1 MPVRIKRSKQ
11 KVSLKTKCSDALQN
25 FKCFTIVCASWF
37 IVSFFSSHQLRIFVN
52 QLHRNGGLESHRDL
66 LAIRMASVN
75 PILDPWIYILL
86 RKTVV
91 LKLMEKI
98 KCLFCKMGGRGRGSG
113 GQFHCADAHLSS
125 IVSRDCHSLASR
137 ELQDM
142 VSTSQTFLYP
152 SEGNPERSSQAGS
165 QCDSGPQAD
174 QTPQEG
180 PQEDAGPQA
189 GFSQGDLEDTSR
201 GRTLSEL
208 PMCPK
213 DSTLYV
219 TLTEKTAKTQE
230 KCI

>member
-1 MPVRIKRSKQ
+1 MCVQ
-11 KVSLKTKCSDALQN
+11 
-25 FKCFTIVCASWF
+25 ASF
-37 IVSFFSSHQLRIFVN
+37 IVSVFPSHQLRIFVN
-52 QLHRNGGLESHRDL
+52 QLHRNDGEESSGLNKDL
-66 LAIRMASVN
+66 LAIRMASIN

-98 KCLFCKMGGRGRGSG
+98 KCLFCRMGGRGRGSG
-113 GQFHCADAHLSS
+113 GQFRCADAHLNSS
-125 IVSRDCHSLASR
+125 IVSRDCPSLASR

-142 VSTSQTFLYP
+142 VTTSQTFLYP
-152 SEGNPERSSQAGS
+152 SEGNPERASQAGS

-180 PQEDAGPQA
+180 PQEGPREDEGPQA
-189 GFSQGDLEDTSR
+189 GLSQGDLEDTSR

-208 PMCPK
+208 PLCPK

-219 TLTEKTAKTQE
+219 TLTEKTAVAQE

>member
-1 MPVRIKRSKQ
+1 M
-11 KVSLKTKCSDALQN
+11 SLKTKCSDALYN
-25 FKCFTIVCASWF
+25 LKCFTIVRASRF
-37 IVSFFSSHQLRIFVN
+37 IVPIFSSHQLRIFVN
-52 QLHRNGGLESHRDL
+52 QLHRNEGVQFSGMNNDL
-66 LAIRMASVN
+66 LAIRMASIN

-98 KCLFCKMGGRGRGSG
+98 KCLFCKMGARGRGSG
-113 GQFHCADAHLSS
+113 GQFLCADAHLSS
-125 IVSRDCHSLASR
+125 SIVSRDSPSLASR

-165 QCDSGPQAD
+165 QCDPGPRAD

-180 PQEDAGPQA
+180 PREDEGPQA
-189 GFSQGDLEDTSR
+189 GFSQGDLEDASR

-219 TLTEKTAKTQE
+219 TLTEKTANTQE